1 MGLEEDIKTL
11 KDRLDK
17 IESERERKV
26 ESFKLDERVYIDDII
41 SRSYRFH
48 KTAIDS
54 FNEVIQKDKLK
65 IYNVQDLISQA
76 LWEFSEKYKNL
87 NS

>member
-1 MGLEEDIKTL
+1 MELEEEIRLL

-17 IESERERKV
+17 LETRKK
-26 ESFKLDERVYIDDII
+26 EDFKLDERVYIDDII
-41 SRSYRFH
+41 TRSYRFH

-54 FNEVIQKDKLK
+54 FNDIIKTDKLK

-76 LWEFSEKYKNL
+76 LWEFAEKYK
-87 NS
+87 

>member
-1 MGLEEDIKTL
+1 MELEEEIRLL

-17 IESERERKV
+17 LEARKK
-26 ESFKLDERVYIDDII
+26 EDFKLDERVYIDDII
-41 SRSYRFH
+41 TRSYRFH

-54 FNEVIQKDKLK
+54 FNDIIKTDKLK

-76 LWEFSEKYKNL
+76 LWEFAEKYK
-87 NS
+87 

>member
-1 MGLEEDIKTL
+1 MGLENEIELL

-17 IESERERKV
+17 LENREK
-26 ESFKLDERVYIDDII
+26 ESFKLDDRVYIDDII

-54 FNEVIQKDKLK
+54 FNEIIKMDKLK
-65 IYNVQDLISQA
+65 IYSVQDLISQA
-76 LWEFSEKYKNL
+76 LWDFANKYK
-87 NS
+87 